1 MRTCHW
7 VLIGCAI
14 ALVLTVGVPS
24 LASATVFFGG
34 SGDVFCL
41 IGSIRSSN
49 EGRGADTII
58 LEAGTYTFTV
68 ADNTVDFPFSP
79 GTSPGQGN
87 ALPSITGRVT
97 IQGAGPTETIL
108 DGSSL
113 LRLFHIAAS
122 GKLTLHGLTI
132 QNGSMFRGD
141 GGAIFNRGTLTVS
154 ETVIRDNRS
163 AFSSGGGGIF
173 SVGTLRIVDSRVTNN
188 QTPEGIFGGGI
199 LSDGRC
205 TF

>member
-41 IGSIRSSN
+41 IGSIKSAN
-49 EGRGADTII
+49 EGGGADTII
-58 LEAGTYTFTV
+58 LETGKYTFTV
-68 ADNTVDFPFSP
+68 ADNTVDAEAAASV
-79 GTSPGQGN
+79 GGGN

-173 SVGTLRIVDSRVTNN
+173 SVGRLRIVDSRVTNN